1 MIEEVFK
8 ASISLFMIM
17 SPFSSIPI
25 FLAVTRNVRNKL
37 KPASQAIGVASVT
50 LFTFLFLGREIMDI
64 FNISL
69 SALKIAGGVVLT
81 ILGIELVLGTSFIKA
96 EGGDYSPAISLIG
109 TPLLTGPGVI
119 VSTMIFT
126 EEYGYVITIIAA
138 LISLTASWL
147 ILLCSEYIDRFIG
160 DFWRETISRVTGFL
174 LVAIAVEFIVS
185 GVRLTLIGST
195 YRALPH

>member
-1 MIEEVFK
+1 MMAEVFR
-8 ASISLFMIM
+8 ASISLFIIM

-37 KPASQAIGVASVT
+37 KPASQAIIVASVT
-50 LFTFLFLGREIMDI
+50 LFTFLFLGQEIMDI

-96 EGGDYSPAISLIG
+96 EEGDYSPAISLIG

-126 EEYGYVITIIAA
+126 EEYGYIVTVISAV
-138 LISLTASWL
+138 ISLTASWL

-160 DFWRETISRVTGFL
+160 DFWRETISRITGFL

-185 GVRLTLIGST
+185 GVKLTLIS
-195 YRALPH
+195 P